1 MSYLARAESHWNWR
15 LSAHCRI
22 GSLAALWAVLLLMA
36 PLGWI
41 LAPIAVVRTALSF
54 VQTFLN
60 VRLGKR
66 EPIETQTRFDWAM
79 VACIFVAAYF
89 AAGVGQV
96 TGDTSQ
102 WWLYVP
108 LLAPFT
114 ALQARMVAR
123 SYAAADLEEFRPATL
138 VRLDDYR
145 RAEPGEL
152 RAA

>member
-22 GSLAALWAVLLLMA
+22 GSLAALWAVLFLMA
-36 PLGWI
+36 PLGWF
-41 LAPIAVVRTALSF
+41 LAPAAAARTALSF
-54 VQTFLN
+54 IQTFLN

-66 EPIETQTRFDWAM
+66 EPIQAQTRLDWAM

-89 AAGVGQV
+89 AAGVGHV

-102 WWLYVP
+102 WWLYMP

-114 ALQARMVAR
+114 VLQARMVVR
-123 SYAAADLEEFRPATL
+123 SYAAANLEEFRPATL
-138 VRLDDYR
+138 VRLEDYR
-145 RAEPGEL
+145 RGEPGEL